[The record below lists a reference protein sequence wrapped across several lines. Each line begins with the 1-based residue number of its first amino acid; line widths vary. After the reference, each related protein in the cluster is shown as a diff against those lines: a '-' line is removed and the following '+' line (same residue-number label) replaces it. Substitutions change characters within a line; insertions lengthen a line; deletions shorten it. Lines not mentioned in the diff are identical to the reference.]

1 MGLKLFWKKK
11 KTRVGSI
18 TLPSFKIYYKTTEI
32 KTVILAKRKTH
43 RSMKQNV
50 ERSIEIGP
58 HK

>member
-1 MGLKLFWKKK
+1 MKKKK
-11 KTRVGSI
+11 KTRVGRI
-18 TLPSFKIYYKTTEI
+18 TLCSFKIYYKTTEL

-43 RSMKQNV
+43 RSVKQNV

>member
-1 MGLKLFWKKK
+1 MGLKQLKRQ
-11 KTRVGSI
+11 TRVGRI
-18 TLPSFKIYYKTTEI
+18 TLASFKIYYKTTEI

-50 ERSIEIGP
+50 ERSIEIGL